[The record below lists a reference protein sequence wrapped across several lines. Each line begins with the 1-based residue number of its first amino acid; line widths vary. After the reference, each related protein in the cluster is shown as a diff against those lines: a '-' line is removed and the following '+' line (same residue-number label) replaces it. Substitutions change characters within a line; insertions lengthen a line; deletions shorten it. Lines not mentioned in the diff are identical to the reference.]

1 MAEAQWLRVC
11 ETVRRS
17 SPSIGPLGEGKAYLE
32 GNFLSQAPPDLPS
45 DTNTD
50 TINSL
55 PPSNSSSAP
64 LPPPSPSL
72 PSLNTTPTTNLA
84 SIASTPDLARERGR
98 ERESIRGT
106 TIKIPSTEALE
117 KITEDLR
124 NSLALPAGLA
134 IIVKDKA
141 NASQTSLVPI
151 PESSPV
157 LTPSPSQSVQS
168 LLPTLTTE
176 ESSIDILAPKPPTNQ
191 TQAAVPS
198 TVATPQ
204 LQAKAV
210 EHPKQTPSTPT
221 SEIPAPT
228 AAAEPSV
235 PSSPVKSLK
244 SRKSNATPP
253 LRDSTPPTAP
263 KTHAEALE
271 RIAESFQSPAPSE
284 PASLPRVE
292 RPPSRPFQRIASPPT
307 RGLPESI
314 ASPPKPQRADSLP
327 LSQPIERINTPPV
340 QIPAPGG
347 VFRERG
353 ERERERERPHSIA
366 VANAIPYRDVQRP
379 IPRSPPTQEQPLQPH
394 EYDRDTRTRSIDS
407 TFSNGA
413 GIGGVS
419 GGPSQVANLRDRWND
434 RQVGLSFVRVSLYS
448 NCALLE
454 VCNVPSPT
462 TTALP
467 RRNHAPTF
475 SGCGDGLA
483 IQHQHEHQHEPGHGT
498 TGFVPIS

>member
-1 MAEAQWLRVC
+1 VAEAQWLRVC

-50 TINSL
+50 TMNSL

-72 PSLNTTPTTNLA
+72 PTSNTTSTTNLPFL
-84 SIASTPDLARERGR
+84 ASTPDLVRERER
-98 ERESIRGT
+98 ERESARGT
-106 TIKIPSTEALE
+106 TIKIPSAEALE

-124 NSLALPAGLA
+124 NSLYLPAGLT
-134 IIVKDKA
+134 IIAKDKT

-151 PESSPV
+151 PETAPV

-176 ESSIDILAPKPPTNQ
+176 ESISDILAPKPPTNQ
-191 TQAAVPS
+191 TQGALPS
-198 TVATPQ
+198 TATTPQ
-204 LQAKAV
+204 PQARAV
-210 EHPKQTPSTPT
+210 EPPKQKPPTPT
-221 SEIPAPT
+221 SEIPSPT
-228 AAAEPSV
+228 AAAEPSI

-244 SRKSNATPP
+244 NRKSNATPP
-253 LRDSTPPTAP
+253 LRISTPPTAP

-284 PASLPRVE
+284 TTSLPRVE

-307 RGLPESI
+307 RGLPESV

-327 LSQPIERINTPPV
+327 LSQPLERLNTPPI
-340 QIPAPGG
+340 QMPAPGG

-379 IPRSPPTQEQPLQPH
+379 IPRSPPTQEQPLQSH
-394 EYDRDTRTRSIDS
+394 EYDRATRTRSIDS
-407 TFSNGA
+407 TFSNGT

-419 GGPSQVANLRDRWND
+419 GGGGGGPSQVANLRDRWND
-434 RQVGLSFVRVSLYS
+434 RQVGFSFVH
-448 NCALLE
+448 A
-454 VCNVPSPT
+454 SP
-462 TTALP
+462 
-467 RRNHAPTF
+467 
-475 SGCGDGLA
+475 
-483 IQHQHEHQHEPGHGT
+483 
-498 TGFVPIS
+498 